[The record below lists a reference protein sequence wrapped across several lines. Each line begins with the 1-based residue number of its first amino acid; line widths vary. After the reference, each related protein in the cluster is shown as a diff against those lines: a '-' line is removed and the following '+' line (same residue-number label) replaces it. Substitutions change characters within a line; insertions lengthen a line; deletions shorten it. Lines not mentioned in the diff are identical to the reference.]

1 MVATKA
7 DRLSGNER
15 VRNLTALKKALDIDQ
30 LLAVSSKTGYGL
42 KELWARIAQAGA
54 EAPAE

>member
-1 MVATKA
+1 VAAKA

-15 VRNLTALKKALDIDQ
+15 VRNLAALKKGLEVEE

-42 KELWARIAQAGA
+42 KELWARIGLAG
-54 EAPAE
+54 EDAPVE